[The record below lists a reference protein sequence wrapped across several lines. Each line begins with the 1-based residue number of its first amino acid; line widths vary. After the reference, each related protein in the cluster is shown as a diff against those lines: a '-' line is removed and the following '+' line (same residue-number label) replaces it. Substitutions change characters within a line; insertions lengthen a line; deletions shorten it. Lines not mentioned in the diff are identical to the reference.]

1 MRIPLILG
9 ALTLA
14 VTTQTL
20 TPAAQAQ
27 QQQGQQAAQ
36 EQQSPRLTDELFVT
50 KAGQANL
57 HEIQLSRMALERA
70 SNDATRQLAQQM
82 IDDHTQANAEL
93 ARVAA
98 QLKVAAPEQLDVE
111 QQTVMSRLDGEKPD
125 DFDAEYVDQMRESHE
140 RAIALYASVAEAETV
155 SPPLRQLAKQLLP
168 KLRQHLEAVETLR
181 ENL

>member
-14 VTTQTL
+14 VTTQPL
-20 TPAAQAQ
+20 APAAQAQ
-27 QQQGQQAAQ
+27 DQPTQPAQQ
-36 EQQSPRLTDELFVT
+36 QQSPRLTDELFVT

-98 QLKVAAPEQLDVE
+98 QLKVAPPEQLDME
-111 QQTVMSRLDGEKPD
+111 QQTAMSRLDGEQPD
-125 DFDAEYVDQMRESHE
+125 DFDGEYVDQMREGHE
-140 RAIALYASVAEAETV
+140 RAIALYASAAEAESV
-155 SPPLRQLAKQLLP
+155 SPPLRQLADQLLP
-168 KLRQHLEAVETLR
+168 KLRQHLEAVETLS
-181 ENL
+181 ESL